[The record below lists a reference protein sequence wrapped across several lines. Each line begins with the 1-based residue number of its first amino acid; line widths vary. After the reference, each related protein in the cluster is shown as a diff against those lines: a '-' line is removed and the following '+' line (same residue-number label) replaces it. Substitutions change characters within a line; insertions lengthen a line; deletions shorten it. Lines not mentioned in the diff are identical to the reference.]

1 MARLPI
7 PGSDDGAW
15 GDILNDFLSVE
26 HNADGTQKTIPVS
39 KGGTGATSASSARN
53 NLGLSDVAS
62 TGNALDVAVDSSSFT
77 GNLSSSDNNVQQA
90 LATIDSLLVTNG
102 ADGAS
107 AYDIAVAN
115 GFAGNEAAWLASLIG
130 ATGAAGTNGTN
141 GAAGNNG
148 ASAYDIAVANGFAG
162 NEAAWLASLVGATGV
177 SLGNCTAFTIP
188 GTLTVGAG
196 VARFYFTGSFTITN
210 IHISLGTAPTGASVI
225 VDVNKNSSTIFSTQ
239 GNRPTITAG
248 SHVDSSSVPDITSVL
263 SGDYLTIDVDQIGS
277 TIAGTDLVVTV
288 YWT

>member
-102 ADGAS
+102 AD
-107 AYDIAVAN
+107 
-115 GFAGNEAAWLASLIG
+115 
-130 ATGAAGTNGTN
+130 
-141 GAAGNNG
+141 G